1 MFVWMKS
8 DGRGTS
14 VGCCGGIFFLPMALA
29 SLLLGLG
36 GDSAWLLFIVLAA
49 IGVLLLLSQ
58 LASATDSTGKRKNDE
73 QFASTMDKPK
83 REPERYVLSDDGELI
98 EMSEY
103 ERQQR
108 RDSGDTF

>member
-36 GDSAWLLFIVLAA
+36 CDWRAV
-49 IGVLLLLSQ
+49 
-58 LASATDSTGKRKNDE
+58 ATVT
-73 QFASTMDKPK
+73 T
-83 REPERYVLSDDGELI
+83 RE
-98 EMSEY
+98 
-103 ERQQR
+103 
-108 RDSGDTF
+108 RDR

>member
-36 GDSAWLLFIVLAA
+36 GDSAWLLFIVFAA
-49 IGVLLLLSQ
+49 IGVLLLQHHGQAEAGAGALC
-58 LASATDSTGKRKNDE
+58 
-73 QFASTMDKPK
+73 F
-83 REPERYVLSDDGELI
+83 ER
-98 EMSEY
+98 
-103 ERQQR
+103 
-108 RDSGDTF
+108 